1 MLALEKRLRMLLLA
15 FAACLACGAAWS
27 QSTFLPYGSTQY
39 EHSNNIFYLPNST
52 ALYLVSGDSV
62 LGDSDLKTVGGADVN
77 YLWGRQRF
85 YGTIE
90 GRNIEYDHYGD
101 LSHEEYLVKAG
112 LDWKLFSEFDGTFL
126 STTQRYM
133 APFANRDTF
142 TQLALDLDRDV
153 IAKFNMQVAPEWRLE
168 TSEDYHNLDSPI
180 QFYPAYGLTETT
192 SHLALKYLGVAKLT
206 YGLAIDYLDGKYRN
220 APIDGTYTQTAVN
233 LTMTYA
239 VTRLSSFHGAVGHTE
254 RDQGENQGNLSAVTG
269 NLGYTRA
276 LSGKTTVSMDYTR
289 AVNSYIAAGG
299 SELDTTVALKVN
311 FQATFKTGISA
322 SYQEMWSDFLG
333 ETIPGTDVLGRRDR
347 TPGAFLNVNYQ
358 ALRWLSIQPYV
369 YYQRR
374 TSTVEFYDFT
384 NTTVGLRILAKMQPP
399 PQR

>member
-1 MLALEKRLRMLLLA
+1 MQAEIIMGCPMLALERRLRMPLLA
-15 FAACLACGAAWS
+15 LAACLASGAGWC
-27 QSTFLPYGSTQY
+27 QSIFLPYGSTQY
-39 EHSNNIFYLPNST
+39 EHNNNIFYLPNSS
-52 ALYLVSGDSV
+52 ALYLVSGDSE
-62 LGDSDLKTVGGADVN
+62 LGDSDLKTVGGVDVN

-90 GRNIEYDHYGD
+90 GRNFEYDHYTELNHD
-101 LSHEEYLVKAG
+101 EYLVKAG
-112 LDWKLFSEFDGTFL
+112 LDWKLYSEFDGTLL

-142 TQLALDLDRDV
+142 TQLAIDLDRDD
-153 IAKFNMQVAPEWRLE
+153 IAKFNFQLAPEWRLE
-168 TSEDYHNLDSPI
+168 TSEDYHNLDAPI
-180 QFYPAYGLTETT
+180 QDYPAYGLTETT
-192 SHLALKYLGVAKLT
+192 THVALKYLGVAKLT
-206 YGLAIDYLDGKYRN
+206 YGLAVDYLDGRYRN
-220 APIDGTYTQTAVN
+220 APIEGTYTQTTIN
-233 LTMTYA
+233 LTMNYA

-254 RDQGENQGNLSAVTG
+254 RDQGENQGNLSEITG
-269 NLGYTRA
+269 NMG
-276 LSGKTTVSMDYTR
+276 YTR

-311 FQATFKTGISA
+311 YQATFKIGISA
-322 SYQEMWSDFLG
+322 SYQQIWSDFLG
-333 ETIPGTDVLGRRDR
+333 QTIPGTDVLGRRDR

-358 ALRWLSIQPYV
+358 ALRWLSIQPYA

-374 TSTVEFYDFT
+374 TSNQEIYEFS